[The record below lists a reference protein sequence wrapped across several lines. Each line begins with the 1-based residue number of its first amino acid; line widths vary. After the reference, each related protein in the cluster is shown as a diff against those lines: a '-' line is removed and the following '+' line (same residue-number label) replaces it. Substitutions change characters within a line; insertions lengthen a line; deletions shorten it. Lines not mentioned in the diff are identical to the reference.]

1 MTNRYVAL
9 RIVTARQSTS
19 RSPENSSLGGVLVM
33 AKRATW
39 VFLLVAVLY
48 SLAGQ
53 IPAAAEDKIGEI
65 RGVLSDPTGAVIPSA
80 KLMLSSPGAT
90 SQTATSGRDG
100 SFRFT
105 AVKPGKYSLEINAK
119 GFAQTAMDDIELL
132 PGQVLQQ
139 NVTLQLPVDQQQVEV
154 TGETTGVSTSPDNNA
169 SAIVIKGKDLDAL
182 SDDPD
187 ELQSELTALA
197 GPSTGPNGAQIFI
210 DGFTGGQLPPKS
222 SIREIRI
229 NQNPFSAHYDKL
241 GYGRIEILT
250 KPGTDKIHGNLMV
263 MGNDSAF
270 NSLNPFVSEEPS
282 YYTAFLNGN
291 IGGSLGKKT
300 SWFGSAFY
308 RNNAS
313 NSIINAVVL
322 DPSGDVYNYA
332 AAVSNPQSRLDV
344 SPRFDFQLGDKN
356 TLTMRY
362 MFDRQVQTNSGVSQF
377 ALQSQAYNVSNYEN
391 SLQASDTQII
401 NANTVNET
409 RFQYIG
415 VRDNQIAQSIDP
427 TVTVQGSFTGGGSN
441 AGIVRDNQDR
451 FELENDTTKAKG
463 AHAIGFGVRLRLTR
477 DTNFSSSGF
486 NGNYIYPSLSAYAAK
501 TPSEYDVTAGKASSS
516 VAVFDAGA
524 FFQDDFK
531 LRPNLTLSYGLRYEA
546 QNGIS
551 DHNDWAPRIS
561 LAWAPTT
568 LPKTVIRAGYGWFY
582 DRFNS
587 TYILDAIRQNGINQ
601 QQYVVKNPSFYEN
614 APSAGA
620 LSSLSSVAPTIY
632 ELSPNLRA
640 SLNMQAAVGIEHQFG
655 KVATAAVTYVNSR
668 GVHQYL
674 SDNVNAFLPGTF
686 DAATGTGTRPNG
698 INENIYQFQS
708 GGVYNQ
714 SQLVLNYNVK
724 AKRVSLFGFY
734 MLNFAKADTS
744 GATYFPTNQFDP
756 GADYGRANFD
766 VRNRFLLGGNLQGP
780 YGVSFSPMLVVDS
793 GTPFNMTIGQ
803 DLNGDNQFNDRP
815 AFATS
820 ESTDILRTSYG
831 TFDLNPSASEAR
843 IPYNYGVGPGQF
855 SMNMR
860 MSKSIGIGPKVESTA
875 SSGAFGGPGGGGP
888 PPGGGPGGGGPGGS
902 GSAGG
907 GLGPNGL
914 SSSGGPPRFDQA
926 AARRYSLTFAAM
938 ARNVFNNVNLAQ
950 PVGVL
955 DSPLFG
961 KSNALAGGFF
971 SSSAANRS
979 IDLQL
984 TFNF

>member
-1 MTNRYVAL
+1 M
-9 RIVTARQSTS
+9 
-19 RSPENSSLGGVLVM
+19 
-33 AKRATW
+33 
-39 VFLLVAVLY
+39 AVLFT
-48 SLAGQ
+48 LAVR
-53 IPAAAEDKIGEI
+53 ISAAAEDKTGEVH
-65 RGVLSDPTGAVIPSA
+65 GVLSDPTGAVIPSA
-80 KLMLSSPGAT
+80 KLVLSSPGSS
-90 SQTATSGRDG
+90 SQAVSSGHDG

-105 AVKPGKYSLEINAK
+105 GVKPGKYSLEINAN
-119 GFAQTAMDDIELL
+119 GFAPTAVDEIFLL
-132 PGQVLQQ
+132 PGQVLQK

-169 SAIVIKGKDLDAL
+169 SSIVIKGKDLDAL

-210 DGFTGGQLPPKS
+210 DGFTGGQLPSKS

-250 KPGTDKIHGNLMV
+250 KPGTDKIHGSLMI

-270 NSLNPFVSEEPS
+270 NSLNPFVSQEPS
-282 YYTAFLNGN
+282 YYTAFANGS

-300 SWFGSAFY
+300 SWFGSSFY

-313 NSIINAVVL
+313 NSIINAEVL
-322 DPSGDVYNYA
+322 DPSGDAYNYS
-332 AAVSNPQSRLDV
+332 AAVSNPQSRLDI

-356 TLTMRY
+356 TLTVRY
-362 MFDRQVQTNSGVSQF
+362 MFDRQVATNSGVSQF
-377 ALQSQAYNVSNYEN
+377 ALQTQAYNVSNYEN
-391 SLQASDTQII
+391 SFQASDTQII

-415 VRDNQIAQSIDP
+415 ARDSQIAQSIDP
-427 TVTVQGSFTGGGSN
+427 TVTVQGSFTAGGSN

-451 FELENDTTKAKG
+451 FELENVTTKAKG
-463 AHAIGFGVRLRLTR
+463 AHAIGFGARLRLTH
-477 DTNFSSSGF
+477 DSNFSTSGF
-486 NGNYIYPSLSAYAAK
+486 NGNYIYSSLSKYSAK
-501 TPSEYDVTAGKASSS
+501 TPSEYDVTAGKANAS

-531 LRPNLTLSYGLRYEA
+531 LRPNLTLSYGLRFEA

-551 DHNDWAPRIS
+551 DHNDWAPRVS
-561 LAWAPTT
+561 LAWAPTA

-587 TYILDAIRQNGINQ
+587 TYILDSVRQNGINQ

-614 APSAGA
+614 APSAGTLA
-620 LSSLSSVAPTIY
+620 SLSSVAPTIY
-632 ELSPNLRA
+632 ELSPDLRA
-640 SLNMQAAVGIEHQFG
+640 SLNMQAAIGIEHQFG
-655 KVATAAVTYVNSR
+655 KVATMAATYVNSR

-686 DAATGTGTRPNG
+686 DATTGTGTRPNG

-708 GGVYNQ
+708 EGVYNQ
-714 SQLVLNYNVK
+714 NQLMLNYNVK
-724 AKRVSLFGFY
+724 AKHVSLFGFY

-793 GTPFNMTIGQ
+793 GAPFNMTIGQ

-815 AFATS
+815 ALATS
-820 ESTDILRTSYG
+820 GSTDILRTSYG
-831 TFDLNPSASEAR
+831 TFDLNPSPSEAR
-843 IPYNYGVGPGQF
+843 IPYNYGTGPGQF
-855 SMNMR
+855 SMNVR
-860 MSKSIGIGPKVESTA
+860 MSKSFGIGPRMEGATPN
-875 SSGAFGGPGGGGP
+875 GAFGGPGGGP
-888 PPGGGPGGGGPGGS
+888 PPGGGPGGGGPGG
-902 GSAGG
+902 GGPGGG

-914 SSSGGPPRFDQA
+914 SSSGGPPRLDQA

-938 ARNVFNNVNLAQ
+938 ARNVFNHVNLAQ
-950 PVGVL
+950 LVGVL
-955 DSPLFG
+955 ESPLFG

-971 SSSAANRS
+971 SSAAANRS